1 MTRSILI
8 LLACLLGAGC
18 ASVSHPASSHS
29 GKAPLVASQDSQRL
43 EPLAVMKWVAENEAL
58 VEWQVGV
65 LAASCNRVA
74 TTTRSP
80 AARYEALRL
89 KAAYATSS
97 YAIMADPNALLQ
109 VLDLL
114 GLATLSH
121 EVWIE
126 EGRAARE
133 FGAQAKPV
141 EEAFAEIR
149 ERVRA
154 HARHHLTPSE
164 LAAVETIVRDWR
176 KAHAGPAVVEFIR
189 FEAFADELARALGNS
204 PDLGGLLGRVAGAV
218 QGAQMLGERALLLAS
233 RAPRLAE
240 WHAEA
245 ATAQLLAQPEL
256 TEAFATFKQLGELE
270 RKLPEQFKAI
280 EALDP
285 WLASMPTELATA
297 LAKQPEL
304 KEALTRLEQ
313 TSQQMKALEGSVGA
327 LEKSVSA
334 LSGQLG
340 QLTSATQPAAMQQ
353 VAETAGTVL
362 LRQARSLIWLAT
374 GCAAAIIILHALLRR
389 WRHPQPRRESV
400 QA

>member
-1 MTRSILI
+1 MTRSIFI
-8 LLACLLGAGC
+8 LLTCLLGAGC
-18 ASVSHPASSHS
+18 SFAPRPA
-29 GKAPLVASQDSQRL
+29 APRAEQATLVASQDSQRL
-43 EPLAVMKWVAENEAL
+43 ETWDVLKWVAENEAL

-74 TTTRSP
+74 TTARSA
-80 AARYEALRL
+80 AARREALRL

-109 VLDLL
+109 VLDLV

-126 EGRAARE
+126 EGRAASE
-133 FGAQAKPV
+133 FDAQAKPV
-141 EEAFAEIR
+141 ELAFAEIR

-154 HARHHLTPSE
+154 HARNHLAPKE
-164 LAAVETIVRDWR
+164 LEAVEAVVRDWR

-189 FEAFADELARALGNS
+189 FEAFADELARALGKS

-245 ATAQLLAQPEL
+245 AAAQILAQPEL
-256 TEAFATFKQLGELE
+256 TDAFAALKQLGGLE
-270 RKLPEQFKAI
+270 RTLPEQFKAI
-280 EALDP
+280 EALEP
-285 WLASMPTELATA
+285 RLASLPTELAGA

-304 KEALTRLEQ
+304 KETLTRLEQ

-340 QLTSATQPAAMQQ
+340 QLTSATQPAAVQQ
-353 VAETAGTVL
+353 LAETTVAVL
-362 LRQARSLIWLAT
+362 MRQARSLIWLAT

-389 WRHPQPRRESV
+389 WRHPHPQGNTSC
-400 QA
+400 